1 MKKAFI
7 IDHMVINDI
16 KEDFITSYL
25 DDMVTAI
32 TTAIDNFV
40 VVNRIISIAMFI
52 IINWDIYLFPYP

>member
-16 KEDFITSYL
+16 KEDLITSYL